1 MKPNCFNN
9 SIPRGKY
16 CEIHRTNRRVIE
28 ERNRIDERRIL
39 EEMQRQII
47 EETKKTEQRRII
59 EERQK
64 IMDEQEKEYHET
76 MMKDIKRI
84 EDEERRKIDEEE
96 KKNLKENEMDSL
108 RQQIF
113 SYEMNDKSFMIRFV
127 LNNNN
132 DKISHFFKHDATF
145 KNIFDY
151 IDLYIYDNNIKLE
164 NYYLVC
170 YPNLVYTRQN
180 TTDKLE
186 NHFNY
191 KKINLFIK
199 FEEE

>member
-1 MKPNCFNN
+1 MRQCMKPNCFNN

-28 ERNRIDERRIL
+28 ER
-39 EEMQRQII
+39 QRQQII
-47 EETKKTEQRRII
+47 EETKEEEIKRERR
-59 EERQK
+59 Q
-64 IMDEQEKEYHET
+64 IMDEQEREYHET

-84 EDEERRKIDEEE
+84 EEEERKRIDEEE
-96 KKNLKENEMDSL
+96 KKNLKEIEMDSL

-113 SYEMNDKSFMIRFV
+113 SYEMNDKSYLIRLV
-127 LNNNN
+127 LLNH

-145 KNIFDY
+145 KDIFNF
-151 IDLYIYDNNIKLE
+151 IDLYTYDNNIKLE

-170 YPNLVYTRQN
+170 YPNLEYTRN
-180 TTDKLE
+180 NLNDKLE

-199 FEEE
+199 MEE